1 MAYQALYRRW
11 RPRRFADIVGQEHV
25 TRTLQNALLAGRLT
39 HAYLFCGPRGTG
51 KTTTAQVLA
60 RALNCRSRRGAEP
73 CNECPSCRG
82 ITAGTSMD
90 VAEIDAASHRGIDE
104 IRELREKVRFMPAG
118 SRYRVY
124 IIDEVH
130 MLTSEAFNAL
140 LKTLEEPPAHVVF
153 ILATTEPHKVPLT
166 IISRCQRFDF
176 HRIGLSVMVDYL
188 KKVAAGADLVVE
200 DSALYLIARV
210 AEGGLR
216 DALGVLDQAAAFA
229 GGRIT
234 ARDIHQ
240 ILGTVREEML
250 DEVAAALAD
259 GRADRLLGLVAA
271 LVDQGKDLL
280 LFTRS
285 VTAFLRNLLLWH
297 AGCVEEPVVAP
308 AEGERV
314 GALAGRFT
322 REQLVHVLHI
332 LTRVEQE
339 MKWASQPRILLE
351 VALVEAV
358 HTAGDGSL
366 VALQRRVAELERRLD
381 HLTGM
386 LPVESKA
393 AAGREGDLECSP
405 PAGRVGDT
413 ARKRE
418 ELPPVPRRKGDAEN
432 AGEER
437 GSAGGPGEDGGTGAG
452 NGPGDS
458 REGREQTGT
467 AADRAGGYDH
477 LAGANTAETPLQA
490 RNARS
495 VGDDAVDKS
504 DAGSKNALRLKD
516 MQDRW
521 EQILDVVRGI
531 SRPVSVYLARSW
543 PQQVEEYCLTVAFEQ
558 TDPCKDRLESPEN
571 RRVLEQALAVLF
583 PGQWEVRV
591 SCSSGGAPPEMK
603 RSPEEQVDAAAAIDL
618 FGGEE
623 VELDRG

>member
-60 RALNCRSRRGAEP
+60 RALNCRSRQGAEP
-73 CNECPSCRG
+73 CNECPSCRE

-176 HRIGLSVMVDYL
+176 HRIGLSEMVDYL

-250 DEVAAALAD
+250 DEVAAALAE
-259 GRADRLLGLVAA
+259 GRSDRLLGLVAA

-297 AGCVEEPVVAP
+297 AGCREEPVVAP

-322 REQLVHVLHI
+322 REQLLHVLHI
-332 LTRVEQE
+332 LTRAEQE

-386 LPVESKA
+386 MPVESEA
-393 AAGREGDLECSP
+393 AAGREGEGEGSP
-405 PAGRVGDT
+405 PAGGTGDT

-418 ELPPVPRRKGDAEN
+418 ELPPLPRREGDAEN

-437 GSAGGPGEDGGTGAG
+437 GSAGTPGEDGGAGAG
-452 NGPGDS
+452 NRPGDI
-458 REGREQTGT
+458 RDGREQRGT
-467 AADRAGGYDH
+467 AAHRAGNH
-477 LAGANTAETPLQA
+477 LAGADTAGTPLQD
-490 RNARS
+490 RNAQA

-521 EQILDVVRGI
+521 EQIVDVVRGI

-543 PQQVEEYCLTVAFEQ
+543 PQQVEGYCLTVAFEQ
-558 TDPCKDRLESPEN
+558 ADPCKDRMESPEN

-591 SCSSGGAPPEMK
+591 SCGSGGAPPVVK
-603 RSPEEQVDAAAAIDL
+603 RSLEEQVDAAVAIDL